1 MPVTALQHRVIIGL
15 FQSKI
20 MVWKYF
26 CDMDF
31 INEFVNFVLV
41 MIICGVSRTSLSI
54 LFESCNIAFMK
65 FYKAQYMYEVPLIY
79 DPLAFGLV
87 ICCNLVLPAWNRFP
101 NKVDYRN

>member
-20 MVWKYF
+20 MVQKYF

-31 INEFVNFVLV
+31 KIEFVNFVLV
-41 MIICGVSRTSLSI
+41 TIMCGVLRIGLSI

-65 FYKAQYMYEVPLIY
+65 FYKAQYMLHSFAAGKLSP
-79 DPLAFGLV
+79 
-87 ICCNLVLPAWNRFP
+87 
-101 NKVDYRN
+101 